1 MKHLDGLIRFMN
13 RTADFLMQFTW
24 IDDAVAIAKKTYYKW
39 FAPVVNLFMPIVR
52 AIIRFYVWAFK
63 KMAFKDGELSQQRA
77 AGVAV
82 PVLAVFTW
90 FMVSI
95 GIPESWDY
103 VRDGAGVLTERE
115 HKGIYLTGAGPV
127 PGDTTETLF
136 MAKGCPELPC
146 TEDNANYYHIR
157 ENSVKSTILFLTK
170 GTVYYP
176 EEVEAAIPDQLSKC
190 DITVQWFRW
199 RLFRVYNVL
208 SEVSCMP
215 INESNQ
221 L

>member
-1 MKHLDGLIRFMN
+1 MKALKTIGAIIEGIANF
-13 RTADFLMQFTW
+13 FMQFTW
-24 IDDAVAIAKKTYYKW
+24 IDDAVKIVKLMYDKYA
-39 FAPVVNLFMPIVR
+39 APVVNFFKPVVLWIWSG
-52 AIIRFYVWAFK
+52 YVWAFK
-63 KMAFKDGELSQQRA
+63 KMAFVDGELSHKRA
-77 AGVAV
+77 ATIAV
-82 PVLAVFTW
+82 PVLLVSTW
-90 FMVSI
+90 FTVYHV
-95 GIPESWDY
+95 IPEVLDY

-127 PGDTTETLF
+127 PGDHTETLF

-157 ENSVKSTILFLTK
+157 ENSVKSTILFFTK
-170 GTVYYP
+170 GTIYYP

-215 INESNQ
+215 INENGQ

>member
-1 MKHLDGLIRFMN
+1 MKHLDGFIRFMN
-13 RTADFLMQFTW
+13 GTANFLMQFTW
-24 IDDAVAIAKKTYYKW
+24 IDDAVVIAKKTYAKW

-52 AIIRFYVWAFK
+52 AIIRFYSWAFK
-63 KMAFKDGELSQQRA
+63 KMAFKNGELSHQRA
-77 AGVAV
+77 AGIAV
-82 PVLAVFTW
+82 PILAAFTW
-90 FMVSI
+90 FMVTI
-95 GIPESWDY
+95 GIPETWDY
-103 VRDGAGVLTERE
+103 IRDGAGVLTERE
-115 HKGIYLTGAGPV
+115 VKGVYLTGAGPV

-136 MAKGCPELPC
+136 MAKGCPVLPC

-170 GTVYYP
+170 GTVYHP

-215 INESNQ
+215 LHEND
-221 L
+221 

>member
-1 MKHLDGLIRFMN
+1 MKHLDRLVRFMN
-13 RTADFLMQFTW
+13 GTANFLMQFTW
-24 IDDAVAIAKKTYYKW
+24 IDDAVAIAKKTYSKW
-39 FAPVVNLFMPIVR
+39 FAPVVNLFMPIIR
-52 AIIRFYVWAFK
+52 AIARFYVWAFK
-63 KMAFKDGELSQQRA
+63 KMAFKNGEVSHQRA
-77 AGVAV
+77 AGIAV
-82 PVLAVFTW
+82 PVLVVFTW
-90 FMVSI
+90 FMVTI
-95 GIPESWDY
+95 GIPETWDY
-103 VRDGAGVLTERE
+103 MRDGAGVLTERE

-215 INESNQ
+215 LHENE
-221 L
+221 

>member
-1 MKHLDGLIRFMN
+1 
-13 RTADFLMQFTW
+13 
-24 IDDAVAIAKKTYYKW
+24 
-39 FAPVVNLFMPIVR
+39 
-52 AIIRFYVWAFK
+52 
-63 KMAFKDGELSQQRA
+63 MAFKDGELSHRHA
-77 AGVAV
+77 ATIAV
-82 PVLAVFTW
+82 PVLLVSTW
-90 FMVSI
+90 FTVYYA
-95 GIPESWDY
+95 IPETLDY
-103 VRDGAGVLTERE
+103 VRDGLGVLTERE

-127 PGDTTETLF
+127 PGDHTETIF

-157 ENSVKSTILFLTK
+157 ENSVKSTILFFTK
-170 GTVYYP
+170 GTIYYP

-215 INESNQ
+215 INENGQ

>member
-1 MKHLDGLIRFMN
+1 MMK
-13 RTADFLMQFTW
+13 FLYSIGNFLSSVGTFFRQFTW
-24 IDDAVAIAKKTYYKW
+24 IDDAVIIVKMMYDKW
-39 FAPVVNLFMPIVR
+39 VAPVVNFFAPVVKRI
-52 AIIRFYVWAFK
+52 AQFYVWAFQ
-63 KMAFKDGELSQQRA
+63 KMAFKNGEVSHAKA
-77 AGVAV
+77 AGIAV
-82 PVLAVFTW
+82 PVLLVSTWFTVFT
-90 FMVSI
+90 V
-95 GIPESWDY
+95 IPETMDY
-103 VRDGAGVLTERE
+103 IRDGAGVLTERE
-115 HKGIYLTGAGPV
+115 VKGVYLTGAGPV
-127 PGDTTETLF
+127 AHDTTETLF

-157 ENSVKSTILFLTK
+157 ENSVKSTILFFTK

-215 INESNQ
+215 LHENE
-221 L
+221 